1 MTSALSN
8 LYSAL
13 QSVSALDANVING
26 ALGDYVFFPLSH
38 VFRQHQ
44 VLNDRALEFGL
55 QCLEILIKT
64 CWRLKIP
71 TELAKQL
78 LVLITFIVGGAVPGA
93 EAPTK
98 QRSEETKLAG
108 MKCLIALFGSL
119 ERTGK
124 RSLADVQY
132 LPAVGHT
139 VTTILGVLIESEAS
153 VDLQTAALDAVAD
166 LLFRCVDE
174 EDIIASFYP
183 GVVSGLVKVI
193 GLGRTTKRP
202 YQALRNTIKLLT
214 SIICR
219 VLGDRQTSGLPS
231 DDPVALIKKG
241 TVDKGEDLKVR
252 RTTAWL
258 KATASQTKAAL
269 ENILRLRT
277 HPKSEV
283 RKAVFELCRDLLE
296 LCSASLAE
304 AITPLVES
312 MIVFSSDESDEDL
325 AKLAESTL
333 RVSAAL
339 NPNVKDAGQSS
350 LHGWI
355 VTLPRVMGSNDEDA
369 KTRLIV
375 RLSTSFKLLTEVG
388 LETELLQDMLAGN
401 IRDSLITAN
410 PVITSKRDIAVQAAD
425 DKHVS
430 LDILLISNK
439 GLTGGERI
447 AQFPDVVLSHR
458 SQTGTMSSMKRLLGL
473 LGSSSETALTLAQRH
488 IRESSR
494 MGSSARIRS
503 TSLWI
508 AVQLLKGS
516 LANSE
521 EIDEFFDFGF
531 SSTSGLQQRVTEELF
546 SVSLSVLGDA
556 TEVTEET
563 NSSDPMLQCL
573 ALESL
578 SLIAQAQKQSFR
590 GDLVDVLYPVVHLLG
605 ASSRD
610 VQNHA
615 IIALNNIAQSCA
627 YQSAKDLLLDNVD
640 YMVNAVALKLNTFDL
655 SPQAPVVLGM
665 MVKLAG
671 ASLVPYLDD
680 IVVSIFSALD
690 AFHGYEGL
698 CEALFGVLGQ
708 IVEESAR
715 VGEVK
720 AITAIGKG
728 GNSGM
733 ARKRKLLTSE
743 GLVES
748 LRFNAD
754 KDRLRIEPLEG
765 IGGEVGEKNKK
776 EDFPREPWSEGKKRE
791 KEPPPDEGGDEDED
805 EDSGP
810 PRPPEDQVIKPVKS
824 YELVQRITRLSQ
836 HYLTHD
842 SPTLRM
848 KLLRLVNTAS
858 PLLAK
863 NEDEFLPLVNDVW
876 PVVQNRLYDDES
888 QVVVAAADAIAQLAE
903 SCGGFL
909 ASRMNES
916 WASIKKVYAK
926 AYKELEREKR
936 MKTGSLGIYSPH
948 YRTWDA
954 LCRLLS
960 SVVVN
965 VHVGDEIVD
974 EICEVVG
981 AAVLM
986 ERGDLKRALEGV
998 NADAVW
1004 LEVQSWRSANGDS
1017 TGRCRVAP
1025 VMDGVGF
1032 VRVVF

>member
-1 MTSALSN
+1 M
-8 LYSAL
+8 
-13 QSVSALDANVING
+13 ING

-44 VLNDRALEFGL
+44 ILNDRALELGL
-55 QCLEILIKT
+55 QCLEILIRT
-64 CWRLKIP
+64 CWRLNIP

-93 EAPTK
+93 EAPGK

-119 ERTGK
+119 ERSGK
-124 RSLADVQY
+124 RPLADVQY

-139 VTTILGVLIESEAS
+139 ITTVLGVLIESEAS
-153 VDLQTAALDAVAD
+153 VDLQLAALDAVGD

-193 GLGRTTKRP
+193 GLSRTTKRP
-202 YQALRNTIKLLT
+202 YQALRNTVKLLT

-219 VLGDRQTSGLPS
+219 VLGDRQTSSLPP
-231 DDPVALIKKG
+231 DEPAALVKKG

-258 KATASQTKAAL
+258 KATASQTKTAL

-277 HPKSEV
+277 HPKREV
-283 RKAVFELCRDLLE
+283 RKAIFELCRDLLE
-296 LCSASLAE
+296 LCSTSLAE
-304 AITPLVES
+304 AIAPIVES
-312 MIVFSSDESDEDL
+312 MIIFSGDEDDEDL
-325 AKLAESTL
+325 ARLAESTL
-333 RVSAAL
+333 RVSVAL

-355 VTLPRVMGSNDEDA
+355 IALPRVMGSNDEDA
-369 KTRLIV
+369 KTRLIT
-375 RLSTSFKLLTEVG
+375 RLSASFKLLTEVG

-401 IRDSLITAN
+401 IRDSLIAAN
-410 PVITSKRDIAVQAAD
+410 PVATGKREIRVRAAE
-425 DKHVS
+425 DKSVS

-439 GLTGGERI
+439 SSIGKGRVT
-447 AQFPDVVLSHR
+447 QFPDVILGHR
-458 SQTGTMSSMKRLLGL
+458 SQTDTVSSMKRLLSL
-473 LGSSSETALTLAQRH
+473 LGSSSETALTLAQRY
-488 IRESSR
+488 IRESSQ
-494 MGSSARIRS
+494 MGSTARIRF
-503 TSLWI
+503 TSLWV

-516 LANSE
+516 LARSGE
-521 EIDEFFDFGF
+521 VDEFFDFGF

-546 SVSLSVLGDA
+546 SVSLSVLNNS
-556 TEVTEET
+556 TEVTDEPD
-563 NSSDPMLQCL
+563 SSDPILQCL

-590 GDLVDVLYPVVHLLG
+590 NDLVDALYPIVHLLG

-615 IIALNNIAQSCA
+615 IVALNNISQFCA
-627 YQSAKDLLLDNVD
+627 YPSAKDLLLDNVD

-680 IVVSIFSALD
+680 MVVSIFSALD

-698 CEALFGVLGQ
+698 CEALFGVMGQ
-708 IVEESAR
+708 IVEESAKTGK
-715 VGEVK
+715 VA
-720 AITAIGKG
+720 AITAAGEKVDDGKEKKKE
-728 GNSGM
+728 
-733 ARKRKLLTSE
+733 KRKLTDKE
-743 GLVES
+743 LVES
-748 LRFNAD
+748 LRFNAN
-754 KDRLRIEPLEG
+754 KDRPRIEPLEDVD
-765 IGGEVGEKNKK
+765 GEVEDENDR
-776 EDFPREPWSEGKKRE
+776 EDFPREPWGKGKKRE
-791 KEPPPDEGGDEDED
+791 EDPLLDGDEDED
-805 EDSGP
+805 SNP
-810 PRPPEDQVIKPVKS
+810 PRPPEDQVIKPTKS

-863 NEDEFLPLVNDVW
+863 NEDEFLPLVNDIW
-876 PVVQNRLYDDES
+876 PVVHNRLFDDES
-888 QVVVAAADAIAQLAE
+888 QVVVAAADAITQLAE

-909 ASRMNES
+909 ASRVSES
-916 WASIKKVYAK
+916 WASIRKLYTKV
-926 AYKELEREKR
+926 YKELEREKR
-936 MKTGSLGIYSPH
+936 MKSGNLGIYSPN
-948 YRTWDA
+948 YKTWDA
-954 LCRLLS
+954 LCRLLTS
-960 SVVVN
+960 LAVN
-965 VHVGDEIVD
+965 VPVGDEIVD
-974 EICEVVG
+974 EICETIG

-986 ERGDLKRALEGV
+986 ERVDLRRALEGA

-1004 LEVQSWRSANGDS
+1004 LEVQNWRSVNGVS
-1017 TGRCRVAP
+1017 TGLCREAP
-1025 VMDGVGF
+1025 VMEGVEF
-1032 VRVVF
+1032 ARVVF

>member
-1 MTSALSN
+1 M
-8 LYSAL
+8 
-13 QSVSALDANVING
+13 ING

-44 VLNDRALEFGL
+44 ILNDRALELGL
-55 QCLEILIKT
+55 QCLEILIRT
-64 CWRLKIP
+64 CWRLNIP

-93 EAPTK
+93 EAPGK

-119 ERTGK
+119 ERSGK
-124 RSLADVQY
+124 RPLADVQY

-139 VTTILGVLIESEAS
+139 ITTVLGVLIESEAS
-153 VDLQTAALDAVAD
+153 VDLQLAALDAVGD

-193 GLGRTTKRP
+193 GLSRTTKRP
-202 YQALRNTIKLLT
+202 YQALRNTVKLLT

-219 VLGDRQTSGLPS
+219 VLGDRQTSSLP
-231 DDPVALIKKG
+231 PGEPAALVKKG

-258 KATASQTKAAL
+258 KATASQTKTAL

-277 HPKSEV
+277 HPKREV
-283 RKAVFELCRDLLE
+283 RKAIFELCRDLLE
-296 LCSASLAE
+296 LCSTSLAE
-304 AITPLVES
+304 AIAPIVES
-312 MIVFSSDESDEDL
+312 MIIFSGDEDDEDL
-325 AKLAESTL
+325 ARLAESTL
-333 RVSAAL
+333 RVSVAL

-355 VTLPRVMGSNDEDA
+355 IALPRVMGSNDEDA
-369 KTRLIV
+369 KTRLIT
-375 RLSTSFKLLTEVG
+375 RLSASFKLLTEVG

-401 IRDSLITAN
+401 IRDSLIAAN
-410 PVITSKRDIAVQAAD
+410 SVATGKREIRVRAAE
-425 DKHVS
+425 DKSVS

-439 GLTGGERI
+439 SSIGKGRVT
-447 AQFPDVVLSHR
+447 QFPDVILGHR
-458 SQTGTMSSMKRLLGL
+458 SQTDTVSSMKRLLSL
-473 LGSSSETALTLAQRH
+473 LGSSSETALTLAQRY
-488 IRESSR
+488 IRE
-494 MGSSARIRS
+494 GSQIGSPARIRS
-503 TSLWI
+503 TSLWV

-516 LANSE
+516 LARSGE
-521 EIDEFFDFGF
+521 VDEFFDFGF
-531 SSTSGLQQRVTEELF
+531 SSTSSLQQRVTEELF
-546 SVSLSVLGDA
+546 SVSLSVLNNS
-556 TEVTEET
+556 TEVTDEPD
-563 NSSDPMLQCL
+563 SSDPILQCL

-590 GDLVDVLYPVVHLLG
+590 NDLVDALYPIVHLLG

-615 IIALNNIAQSCA
+615 IVALNNISQFCA
-627 YQSAKDLLLDNVD
+627 YPSAKDLLLDNVD

-680 IVVSIFSALD
+680 MVVSIFSALD

-698 CEALFGVLGQ
+698 CEALFGVMGQ
-708 IVEESAR
+708 IVEESAKTGK
-715 VGEVK
+715 VA
-720 AITAIGKG
+720 AITAEGERADDGKEKKKE
-728 GNSGM
+728 
-733 ARKRKLLTSE
+733 KRKLTDKE
-743 GLVES
+743 LVES
-748 LRFNAD
+748 LRFNAN
-754 KDRLRIEPLEG
+754 KDRPRIEPLEDVDS
-765 IGGEVGEKNKK
+765 EVEDENDR
-776 EDFPREPWSEGKKRE
+776 EDFPREPWGKGKKRE
-791 KEPPPDEGGDEDED
+791 EDPLLDGDEDED
-805 EDSGP
+805 SNP
-810 PRPPEDQVIKPVKS
+810 PRPPEDQVIKPTKS

-863 NEDEFLPLVNDVW
+863 NEDEFLPLVNDIW
-876 PVVQNRLYDDES
+876 PVVHNRLFDDES
-888 QVVVAAADAIAQLAE
+888 QVVVAAADAITQLAE

-909 ASRMNES
+909 ASRVSES
-916 WASIKKVYAK
+916 WASIRKLYTKV
-926 AYKELEREKR
+926 YKELEREKR
-936 MKTGSLGIYSPH
+936 MKSGNLGIYSPN
-948 YRTWDA
+948 YKTWDA
-954 LCRLLS
+954 LCRLLTS
-960 SVVVN
+960 LAVN
-965 VHVGDEIVD
+965 VPVGDEIVD
-974 EICEVVG
+974 EICETIG
-981 AAVLM
+981 APVLM
-986 ERGDLKRALEGV
+986 ERVDLRRALEGA

-1004 LEVQSWRSANGDS
+1004 LEVQNWRSVNGVS
-1017 TGRCRVAP
+1017 TGLCREAP
-1025 VMDGVGF
+1025 VMEGVEF
-1032 VRVVF
+1032 ARVVF

>member
-8 LYSAL
+8 LCSAL

-44 VLNDRALEFGL
+44 VLNDRALELGL

-64 CWRLKIP
+64 CWRLNIP

-93 EAPTK
+93 EAPAK

-119 ERTGK
+119 ERAGK
-124 RSLADVQY
+124 CSLADVQY

-139 VTTILGVLIESEAS
+139 VTTVLGVLIESEAS

-202 YQALRNTIKLLT
+202 YQALRNTVKLLT

-219 VLGDRQTSGLPS
+219 VLGDRQTSGLSS
-231 DDPVALIKKG
+231 DDLVALIKKD
-241 TVDKGEDLKVR
+241 TASKGEDLKVR

-258 KATASQTKAAL
+258 KATASQTKTAL

-283 RKAVFELCRDLLE
+283 RRAVFELCRDLLE
-296 LCSASLAE
+296 LCSTSLAE
-304 AITPLVES
+304 STTPLVES
-312 MIVFSSDESDEDL
+312 MIVFSSDEDDEDL
-325 AKLAESTL
+325 ARLAENTL

-339 NPNVKDAGQSS
+339 NPNVKDACQSS

-369 KTRLIV
+369 KTRLIT
-375 RLSTSFKLLTEVG
+375 RLSASFKLLTEVG

-401 IRDSLITAN
+401 IRDSLIAAN
-410 PVITSKRDIAVQAAD
+410 PVTTRRKEIAVQAAD
-425 DKHVS
+425 DKRVS

-439 GLTGGERI
+439 GSIGGERI

-458 SQTGTMSSMKRLLGL
+458 SQTDTMSSMKRLLGL

-494 MGSSARIRS
+494 VGSPTRTRS

-521 EIDEFFDFGF
+521 GIDEFFDFGF

-556 TEVTEET
+556 AEVAEGADF
-563 NSSDPMLQCL
+563 SDPMLQCL

-627 YQSAKDLLLDNVD
+627 YPSAKDLLLDNVD

-680 IVVSIFSALD
+680 MVVSIFSALD

-715 VGEVK
+715 VREV
-720 AITAIGKG
+720 AEITAIGE
-728 GNSGM
+728 GNNGM
-733 ARKRKLLTSE
+733 GKKAKRRLLTRE

-754 KDRLRIEPLEG
+754 KDRLRIKPLEG
-765 IGGEVGEKNKK
+765 IEGEVGEKNKK

-805 EDSGP
+805 SGP
-810 PRPPEDQVIKPVKS
+810 PPPPEDQVIKLVKS

-842 SPTLRM
+842 SPTLRT

-876 PVVQNRLYDDES
+876 PVVQNRLFDDES

-909 ASRMNES
+909 ASRVNES
-916 WASIKKVYAK
+916 WAGIKKVYTK

-960 SVVVN
+960 SIVVN
-965 VHVGDEIVD
+965 VPVGDEIVD

-986 ERGDLKRALEGV
+986 ERGDLKRALEGA

-1004 LEVQSWRSANGDS
+1004 LEVQNWRSVNGDS
-1017 TGRCRVAP
+1017 TGRCRGTP
-1025 VMDGVGF
+1025 VMGGVGF

>member
-1 MTSALSN
+1 MN
-8 LYSAL
+8 
-13 QSVSALDANVING
+13 
-26 ALGDYVFFPLSH
+26 
-38 VFRQHQ
+38 
-44 VLNDRALEFGL
+44 
-55 QCLEILIKT
+55 
-64 CWRLKIP
+64 IP

-93 EAPTK
+93 EALVK

-124 RSLADVQY
+124 RALADVQY

-139 VTTILGVLIESEAS
+139 ITTVLGVLVESEAS

-166 LLFRCVDE
+166 LLFRCIDD

-202 YQALRNTIKLLT
+202 YQALRNTVKLLT

-219 VLGDRQTSGLPS
+219 VLGDRQTSGLPP
-231 DDPVALIKKG
+231 DEPVALVKKG
-241 TVDKGEDLKVR
+241 TVTKGDDLKVH

-258 KATASQTKAAL
+258 KATASQTKTAL

-296 LCSASLAE
+296 LCSTSLAE
-304 AITPLVES
+304 ATTPLVES
-312 MIVFSSDESDEDL
+312 MIVFSGDEDDEDL

-355 VTLPRVMGSNDEDA
+355 VTLPTVMGSNDEDA
-369 KTRLIV
+369 KTRLIT
-375 RLSTSFKLLTEVG
+375 RLSASFKLLTEVG

-401 IRDSLITAN
+401 IRDSLIAAN
-410 PVITSKRDIAVQAAD
+410 PVITGRREITVQAAD
-425 DKHVS
+425 DKRVS

-439 GLTGGERI
+439 SSIGMGKI
-447 AQFPDVVLSHR
+447 SQFPDVVLGHR
-458 SQTGTMSSMKRLLGL
+458 SQTGTMHSMKRLLGL

-494 MGSSARIRS
+494 KGSPIRTRS

-508 AVQLLKGS
+508 AVQLLRGS
-516 LANSE
+516 LARSE
-521 EIDEFFDFGF
+521 EVDEFFDFGF

-546 SVSLSVLGDA
+546 SVALSVLGDA
-556 TEVTEET
+556 AEVTEEAD
-563 NSSDPMLQCL
+563 SSNPMLQCL

-590 GDLVDVLYPVVHLLG
+590 GDLVDALYPVVHLLG

-627 YQSAKDLLLDNVD
+627 YPSAKDLLLDNVD

-671 ASLVPYLDD
+671 PSLVPYLDD
-680 IVVSIFSALD
+680 MVVSIFSALD

-708 IVEESAR
+708 IVEEGAK
-715 VGEVK
+715 VGEVV
-720 AITAIGKG
+720 AITAVREG
-728 GNSGM
+728 GN
-733 ARKRKLLTSE
+733 ARGRKKKILTGKEMVE
-743 GLVES
+743 G

-754 KDRLRIEPLEG
+754 RDRPRIEPLGDIEG
-765 IGGEVGEKNKK
+765 VVEDENNGEN
-776 EDFPREPWSEGKKRE
+776 FPREPWGEGEKRE
-791 KEPPPDEGGDEDED
+791 KELPPDF
-805 EDSGP
+805 DSDSDP
-810 PRPPEDQVIKPVKS
+810 PRPPEDQVIKPAKS

-836 HYLTHD
+836 HYLTHE

-876 PVVQNRLYDDES
+876 PVVQNRLFDDES

-909 ASRMNES
+909 ASRVNES
-916 WASIKKVYAK
+916 WASIKKLYMKV
-926 AYKELEREKR
+926 YKELEREKR

-954 LCRLLS
+954 LCRLLT

-965 VHVGDEIVD
+965 VPVSDGIIDEM
-974 EICEVVG
+974 CEVVG
-981 AAVLM
+981 AVVLM
-986 ERGDLKRALEGV
+986 ERDDLRGALEGA

-1004 LEVQSWRSANGDS
+1004 LEVQNWRSANGNS
-1017 TGRCRVAP
+1017 TGRCRGTP
-1025 VMDGVGF
+1025 LTKDMEF

>member
-1 MTSALSN
+1 M
-8 LYSAL
+8 
-13 QSVSALDANVING
+13 
-26 ALGDYVFFPLSH
+26 FFPLSH

-44 VLNDRALEFGL
+44 VLNDRALELGL
-55 QCLEILIKT
+55 QCLEILIRT
-64 CWRLKIP
+64 CWRLNIP

-78 LVLITFIVGGAVPGA
+78 LVLITFIVGGVVPGA
-93 EAPTK
+93 SAPGK

-119 ERTGK
+119 ERGGK
-124 RSLADVQY
+124 RALADVQY

-139 VTTILGVLIESEAS
+139 VTTVLGVLIESEAS
-153 VDLQTAALDAVAD
+153 IELQLAALDAVAD

-183 GVVSGLVKVI
+183 GVVSGLVKVV

-202 YQALRNTIKLLT
+202 YQVLRNTVKLLA

-219 VLGDRQTSGLPS
+219 VLGDRQTSGLPP
-231 DDPVALIKKG
+231 DEPAALVKKNI
-241 TVDKGEDLKVR
+241 VNKGEDLKVR

-258 KATASQTKAAL
+258 KATASQTKTAL

-296 LCSASLAE
+296 LCSTSLAE
-304 AITPLVES
+304 ATAPLVES
-312 MIVFSSDESDEDL
+312 MIVFSGDEDDEDL
-325 AKLAESTL
+325 ARLAESTL
-333 RVSAAL
+333 RVSATL
-339 NPNVKDAGQSS
+339 NRNVRDAGQGS

-355 VTLPRVMGSNDEDA
+355 VALPRVMGSNDEDA
-369 KTRLIV
+369 KTRLIT
-375 RLSTSFKLLTEVG
+375 RLSASFKLLTEVG
-388 LETELLQDMLAGN
+388 LETELLQDILAEN
-401 IRDSLITAN
+401 IRNSLIAAN
-410 PVITSKRDIAVQAAD
+410 PAATGKKEITVQAG
-425 DKHVS
+425 DKRVS
-430 LDILLISNK
+430 LDILLLGNK
-439 GLTGGERI
+439 GYVGKEKI
-447 AQFPDVVLSHR
+447 AQFPDVVLGHR
-458 SQTGTMSSMKRLLGL
+458 SQTGTVSSMKRLLGL

-488 IRESSR
+488 IREGSR
-494 MGSSARIRS
+494 MGSPARTRS

-521 EIDEFFDFGF
+521 EVDEFFDFGF
-531 SSTSGLQQRVTEELF
+531 SSTSGLQQRVTDELF
-546 SVSLSVLGDA
+546 SVALSILNHA
-556 TEVTEET
+556 TEVTDEPG
-563 NSSDPMLQCL
+563 SSDPMLQCL

-590 GDLVDVLYPVVHLLG
+590 GDLVDALYPVIHLLG

-615 IIALNNIAQSCA
+615 IVALNNIAQSCA
-627 YQSAKDLLLDNVD
+627 YPSAKDLLLDNVD

-680 IVVSIFSALD
+680 MVVSIFSALD

-708 IVEESAR
+708 IVEESAKA
-715 VGEVK
+715 GEVVF
-720 AITAIGKG
+720 ITATGDVG
-728 GNSGM
+728 DDGRERG
-733 ARKRKLLTSE
+733 RKRRNLLTGE
-743 GLVES
+743 ELVES
-748 LRFNAD
+748 LRFNAN
-754 KDRLRIEPLEG
+754 KDRTRIELLED
-765 IGGEVGEKNKK
+765 IDGEVEDENEKK
-776 EDFPREPWSEGKKRE
+776 DFPREPWGKGKTRG
-791 KEPPPDEGGDEDED
+791 KEPPPGGDEDED
-805 EDSGP
+805 EDEDPSP
-810 PRPPEDQVIKPVKS
+810 PRPPEDQVIKPTKS

-836 HYLTHD
+836 HYLTHE

-876 PVVQNRLYDDES
+876 PVVQNRLFDDES

-916 WASIKKVYAK
+916 WVHIKKVYAK

-936 MKTGSLGIYSPH
+936 MRTGSLGIYSPNF
-948 YRTWDA
+948 RTWDA
-954 LCRLLS
+954 LCRLLTS
-960 SVVVN
+960 MVVN
-965 VHVGDEIVD
+965 VPMGNEIVD

-981 AAVLM
+981 AAVLT
-986 ERGDLKRALEGV
+986 ERGDLRRALEGV
-998 NADAVW
+998 NVDAVW
-1004 LEVQSWRSANGDS
+1004 LEVQSWMSANGGNAD
-1017 TGRCRVAP
+1017 RYKKVP
-1025 VMDGVGF
+1025 VMEGVAF
-1032 VRVVF
+1032 VPVVF